1 MPFLLLL
8 LVFICLTFLTFSP
21 RLASFFSR
29 WKRPTRDE
37 RFSQNHSASSVS
49 VSFFSPRAPHDPTS
63 DNIRLFA
70 RERHALLFTPHDTL
84 STVAR
89 SDFSP
94 RLHVRLL
101 RRDVLPGK
109 ISASKSKG
117 GDDNDF
123 VVGKYVEDKIQRV
136 IEHCMQ
142 MAVSTNHRVKEV
154 TVLLHFYEKTMTM
167 TTKKTSK
174 NNSAS
179 NSHNSSP
186 RGGAGTSSSSWKNGI
201 SGGGAATTSSLTN
214 RMRNEDNAQAKKFG
228 RKWETWQ
235 ISLEMWDEDSLL
247 VNSRG
252 ESMEKQRERAAND
265 LAETLSGTM
274 THILALCE
282 EKKEHVPA
290 VTTERMPSFPFE
302 IELVEIDGLNSRG
315 GSGSQ
320 GGVFSS
326 SFGMLKKLLKDS
338 TPTQLI

>member
-1 MPFLLLL
+1 MSSSLK
-8 LVFICLTFLTFSP
+8 TSP
-21 RLASFFSR
+21 LPPSPS
-29 WKRPTRDE
+29 P
-37 RFSQNHSASSVS
+37 SSLQEHHTI
-49 VSFFSPRAPHDPTS
+49 PPLIIS
-63 DNIRLFA
+63 DCSHVR
-70 RERHALLFTPHDTL
+70 DTL
-84 STVAR
+84 SCLLHTILFQR
-89 SDFSP
+89 SLGPISVRDCTCDFC
-94 RLHVRLL
+94 
-101 RRDVLPGK
+101 DVTYCQAK
-109 ISASKSKG
+109 SASSKSKG

-154 TVLLHFYEKTMTM
+154 TVLLHFYEKTMTT

-201 SGGGAATTSSLTN
+201 SGGGGAATTSSLTN